1 MAERRQSSGRER
13 NGRKTITLDLRAENY
28 ETLAEMARAQDM
40 PISTMARVLLLPAL
54 KGAGE

>member
-1 MAERRQSSGRER
+1 MAERRQGSGRER
-13 NGRKTITLDLRAENY
+13 SGRKTITLDLRAENY